1 MSVETARKLMAV
13 GFAAE
18 AAKVLAAAL
27 DSAGASIAWDD
38 VTDKPATFPATVPV
52 ASATTATTATTATSA
67 ATLTTGRTITVNFA
81 AAAAAP
87 TFNGSANVVASIA
100 RGAAVANCTVAADGT
115 SAGTQLNALL
125 AALRTVG
132 VIAP

>member
-1 MSVETARKLMAV
+1 MAIADIRKMIGVGVPPETA
-13 GFAAE
+13 
-18 AAKVLAAAL
+18 KVIDEVVTA
-27 DSAGASIAWDD
+27 SGASIAWDD
-38 VTDKPATFPATVPV
+38 VTGKPATFPATVPV
-52 ASATTATTATTATSA
+52 ASADTATTATTATSA

-81 AAAAAP
+81 AAAAVP
-87 TFNGSANVVASIA
+87 TFNGSANVTASIA

-132 VIAP
+132 VLAP

>member
-1 MSVETARKLMAV
+1 MSVDTARKLMAL
-13 GFAAE
+13 GMQGE
-18 AAKVLAAAL
+18 LAKYVADAL
-27 DSAGASIAWDD
+27 DSAGASVAWDD
-38 VTDKPATFPATVPV
+38 VTGKPATFPATVPV

-87 TFNGSANVVASIA
+87 TFNGSANVTASIA
-100 RGAAVANCTVAADGT
+100 RGAAVPNCTVAADGT

>member
-1 MSVETARKLMAV
+1 MAIADIRKMMAV
-13 GFAAE
+13 GVPAE
-18 AAKVLAAAL
+18 TAKVI
-27 DSAGASIAWDD
+27 DEVITSVGASVAWNDI
-38 VTDKPATFPATVPV
+38 TGKPATFPATVPV

-100 RGAAVANCTVAADGT
+100 RGVAVTNCTVAADGT

-125 AALRTVG
+125 AALRTAG